1 MSLIFLYF
9 LVHIDNSPYKLYNNR
24 DEAIMQKKLSYSYDK
39 QGDELNIFLGEPEES
54 ILAEIEDEIYVRLNP
69 DTKEVLGFTILHFI
83 ERCKGK
89 TPFPLPIFGSFSLPR
104 DIVFQ
109 D

>member
-1 MSLIFLYF
+1 
-9 LVHIDNSPYKLYNNR
+9 
-24 DEAIMQKKLSYSYDK
+24 MQKKLSYSYNK
-39 QGDELNIFLGEPEES
+39 RSDELNIFLGEPEES

-89 TPFPLPIFGSFSLPR
+89 KRVTPFPLPILGSFSLPR